1 MSSENLNVNVDVKL
15 RIQSDVLIVFSS
27 RNRNITAEFSC
38 LWLSGVSR
46 PSGGPAS
53 WTLWFK
59 GRWVIARPAFLR
71 EREEIWLAGKKPK
84 FFIGAF
90 TLYVLTVNQTNLF

>member
-1 MSSENLNVNVDVKL
+1 MSSENVNLESNLESRVKCVDCLFQPKQKYNSWVHL
-15 RIQSDVLIVFSS
+15 FVIV
-27 RNRNITAEFSC
+27 
-38 LWLSGVSR
+38 GGSR

-59 GRWVIARPAFLR
+59 GRWVSASPAFLR